1 MSSFFQMIEVL
12 AVCGVVLLLTLMV
25 LVNLPQSPLRALLI
39 QIFGWTFAAFCGV
52 YVLSP
57 MDVLPEAIMGPFGIP
72 DDIGEVVAGVIS
84 VKAALRAGADREDV
98 VGGIAA
104 AKGLRKVRAT

>member
-57 MDVLPEAIMGPFGIP
+57 MDVLPEAVMGPFGIP
-72 DDIGEVVAGVIS
+72 DDIRAVVAGVIS
-84 VKAALRAGADREDV
+84 VRQHSERGQTARGC